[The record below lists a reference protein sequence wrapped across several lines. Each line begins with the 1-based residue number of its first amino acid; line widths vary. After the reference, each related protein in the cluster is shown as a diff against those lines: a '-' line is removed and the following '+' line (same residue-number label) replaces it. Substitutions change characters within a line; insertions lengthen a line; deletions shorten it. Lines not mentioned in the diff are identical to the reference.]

1 MRTHIDVLGWLEVTW
16 GGLGVLT
23 GASLVILGIGMH
35 GAALMA
41 GSTTAAE
48 IAAVWILFIVGVL
61 LGASGAM
68 FISAGRGLHRRR
80 PSSRVTTLVLAVPNL
95 VLLPFGTALG
105 IYAFWVLMNN
115 DARDEFGRPL
125 RTLPGETAR

>member
-1 MRTHIDVLGWLEVTW
+1 MRIHIDILGWLEVTW

-23 GASLVILGIGMH
+23 GVSLVILAVGMH

-41 GSTTAAE
+41 GSIGAAE
-48 IAAVWILFIVGVL
+48 LAAVWILVILGIV
-61 LGASGAM
+61 LGASGTI

-80 PSSRVTTLVLAVPNL
+80 SSSRITTLVLAVPNL
-95 VLLPFGTALG
+95 VLLPFGTALA
-105 IYAFWVLMNN
+105 IYAFWVLLNN

-125 RTLPGETAR
+125 RGAPAEG